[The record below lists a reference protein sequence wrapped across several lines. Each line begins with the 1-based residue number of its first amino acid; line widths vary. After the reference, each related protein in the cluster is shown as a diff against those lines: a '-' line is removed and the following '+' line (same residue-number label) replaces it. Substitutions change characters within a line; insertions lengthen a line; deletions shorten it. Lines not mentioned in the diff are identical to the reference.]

1 MHRTRPLVALF
12 AVAALVV
19 AGCGSNSGSSS
30 TSTASATKPDTET
43 QSNAID
49 PNAEEKSPPGDIPDS
64 TQFVRFK
71 VPAGSFSL
79 TVPEGW
85 AQTHSGSKITFTS
98 NLNSVQ
104 VEHQSAGATLTAAGV
119 KAKDVPNLAHELKS
133 FHLRSVAPVKRS
145 GQTAIRVKYL
155 AKSAPNSVTG
165 KAVTDAVERY
175 VFVRNGKMAV
185 ITLAGPNGAD
195 NVDAWRTISNSL
207 KWAQ

>member
-1 MHRTRPLVALF
+1 MHGTRPLIALS
-12 AVAALVV
+12 AVAVLAV
-19 AGCGSNSGSSS
+19 AGCGSTSSS
-30 TSTASATKPDTET
+30 SSSSRSTASSSKSSTTKT
-43 QSNAID
+43 QSNAVD

-175 VFVRNGKMAV
+175 VFVRNG
-185 ITLAGPNGAD
+185 
-195 NVDAWRTISNSL
+195 
-207 KWAQ
+207 